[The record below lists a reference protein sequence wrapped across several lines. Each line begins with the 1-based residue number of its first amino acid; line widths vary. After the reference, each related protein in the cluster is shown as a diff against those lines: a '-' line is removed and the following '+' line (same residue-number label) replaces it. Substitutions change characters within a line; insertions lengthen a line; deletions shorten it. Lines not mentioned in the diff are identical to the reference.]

1 MVIHAA
7 LVIHIHNSKMRS
19 SLACCFNTCEVPTCD
34 KIRNITISYSCN
46 FAKLNRGIST
56 SLTIRP
62 KSSLQAIIERNI
74 LLKSPKSKLSYT
86 NKYCSRSWQEDIQ
99 PNLFQMAV
107 MDGCVLLFIWFPRQ
121 WCPAFTGHHLKCFGL
136 QTSTTGMCTA
146 RQVFW
151 WAYSL
156 LGCHS
161 CKKEAALLGLSFLE
175 NACLNLD
182 KLMAQDSRSLQVMQ
196 SPVLCNLLIAEI
208 CQRGERQRKDISQTT
223 VTENV
228 AVSIV
233 LLCKTHGA
241 LHRGIK
247 QMSIDQGL
255 RE

>member
-7 LVIHIHNSKMRS
+7 LVIHVHNSKMRP
-19 SLACCFNTCEVPTCD
+19 SLTCCFNTWEVPTCE
-34 KIRNITISYSCN
+34 KLRNITISYSCN
-46 FAKLNRGIST
+46 FAKLNRRIST

-62 KSSLQAIIERNI
+62 KSSLQAITERNI

-136 QTSTTGMCTA
+136 QTSRTSMCTA

-161 CKKEAALLGLSFLE
+161 CKKEAKCYCFAGIVFYRKCMFKSGQ
-175 NACLNLD
+175 
-182 KLMAQDSRSLQVMQ
+182 LMAQDSRSPQVMQ

-208 CQRGERQRKDISQTT
+208 CQQGERQRKDIQIPNHSDWKCGCQYC
-223 VTENV
+223 
-228 AVSIV
+228 SV
-233 LLCKTHGA
+233 LFCSVKHMVIYIGV
-241 LHRGIK
+241 
-247 QMSIDQGL
+247 
-255 RE
+255 